1 MNENQTQ
8 IGGRTISVGWLSP
21 VEAIK
26 VEVALINL
34 CGEALFKA
42 LSKKGVDPEEAGA
55 AAISA
60 LSKSVDSAIL
70 IDAIERIYAV
80 VTIDGKREPMESAFG
95 GGRHKELW
103 QVLFFALRFNFK
115 DFLPA
120 SLFKQVA
127 DKAKAAMSSQSSSP
141 TSTGTSTGQ

>member
-1 MNENQTQ
+1 MNEKQTQ

-21 VEAIK
+21 VEAVK

-34 CGEALFKA
+34 CGAALFEA
-42 LSKKGVDPEEAGA
+42 LSKKGVNPEEAGS

-60 LSKSVDSAIL
+60 LSNNVDSNIL
-70 IDAIERIYAV
+70 IEAMERIYAV
-80 VTIDGKREPMESAFG
+80 VTIDGKRMPMEEAFG

-103 QVLFFALRFNFK
+103 QVMFFALRYNFK

-127 DKAKAAMSSQSSSP
+127 DKAKAMSSQLNSP
-141 TSTGTSTGQ
+141 TSTGTSTDQ